1 MPSQIRD
8 EHLRHVAD
16 RTGGLV
22 TRSNDIDA
30 SLREALDDSRSYY
43 LLTYEPPDGTFT
55 ERFEYRDLDV
65 KVKRRGAQ
73 VRTRSGFHSV
83 ADESLSTR

>member
-1 MPSQIRD
+1 M
-8 EHLRHVAD
+8 
-16 RTGGLV
+16 GG
-22 TRSNDIDA
+22 S
-30 SLREALDDSRSYY
+30 
-43 LLTYEPPDGTFT
+43 PPGNMTF

-73 VRTRSGFHSV
+73 VRTRSGFYSV